1 MKITHDFHIHTHLS
15 VCAKDSATV
24 EHYLQVAKVQ
34 GLKTLG
40 FADHFWDE
48 KCGEPWNNF
57 YKRQGLAHV
66 LELKQELAAIDFDG
80 VKVKFGCETEYN
92 PRTKSAAVTPEVAEQ
107 FDFIIVPNSH
117 THMMMPKDF
126 YEPYEKHKQFMID
139 AYNDVLDCEV
149 SRYVKA
155 MAHPFEAVCCPYDN
169 AILMEMMSDDEYRRI
184 YDKTAEKGI
193 AVEIN
198 VACMLKWDKQRIVE
212 SQNLRMFRIAKECGC
227 KFSFGSD
234 SHSDSGHNNY
244 DTVCQTVAS
253 ELGLCEDDIAEFTK

>member
-1 MKITHDFHIHTHLS
+1 MKITHDFHIHTALS

-24 EHYLQVAKVQ
+24 EHYRDVAREQ
-34 GLKTLG
+34 GLNSLG

-48 KCGEPWNNF
+48 SCGEPWNNF
-57 YKRQGLAHV
+57 YARQGLEHV
-66 LELKQELAAIDFDG
+66 LLLKEQLAAVDFGD
-80 VKVKFGCETEYN
+80 VKVKFGCETEYD
-92 PRTKSAAVTPEVAEQ
+92 PRTRSAAVTPAVAEQ

-149 SRYVKA
+149 SKYVKA

-169 AILMEMMSDDEYRRI
+169 AILMKMMTDDDYRRVF
-184 YDKTAEKGI
+184 DRTAQKGI

-198 VACMLKWDKQRIVE
+198 VACMLKWDANRIAE
-212 SQNLRMFRIAKECGC
+212 SENLRMFRLAKECVC

-234 SHSDSGHNNY
+234 SHSDTGHDNY
-244 DTVCQTVAS
+244 DTVCETVAN
-253 ELGLCEDDIAEFTK
+253 ELSLTEKDIADFVK